1 MIATAH
7 RAGTTHAIH
16 RAMAGTIRAT
26 IRVRR
31 CRQYRRVHPV
41 RRDRLFPSRSS
52 APRIMADRGI
62 RIVTTGGGHVMATTG
77 TTSTSSER
85 RRRVSSGARRL
96 RRNPSGQ
103 CGVEGET
110 KPPRSSGYGIGLRGH
125 AVWLRHPGLD
135 ARIGCLTDYRA
146 AAAFEVATGAAT
158 VDRLRQGP
166 DAVTNLFSG
175 RSKPHVGLEISGAGD
190 PPLAADQA
198 ARRARSVLSL
208 RPAALS
214 TPLAPS
220 SAPATSSSARK
231 RSRS

>member
-16 RAMAGTIRAT
+16 RAMAGTIRAI

-41 RRDRLFPSRSS
+41 HRDRLFPSRSS

-125 AVWLRHPGLD
+125 AVWLRQPRRPLPLGLD
-135 ARIGCLTDYRA
+135 ASQTTEQQRPS
-146 AAAFEVATGAAT
+146 
-158 VDRLRQGP
+158 RL
-166 DAVTNLFSG
+166 
-175 RSKPHVGLEISGAGD
+175 
-190 PPLAADQA
+190 PLAQQPSIACVKD
-198 ARRARSVLSL
+198 RTPSPTCC
-208 RPAALS
+208 PAA
-214 TPLAPS
+214 PS
-220 SAPATSSSARK
+220 RMSAWK
-231 RSRS
+231 